1 LKYQLGLFYHLIAG
15 DLSPQHG
22 AAKGF
27 EEHIAFLQQ
36 HFKQCIKHYKVY
48 FKQASSEDY
57 IFQYF
62 MEYAFINLSGIPSLE
77 DFLPDKEPG
86 QLENLI
92 TLSLPHIPVD
102 RKDVTAALYKKSK
115 KELQLDIT
123 TQIDFTQLRQ
133 EEARYHYYHTLVYFE
148 VERIKKAFT
157 YQSFQLQNQKQIKL
171 YIQNHQLSLERLAQ
185 SLLNQLEETE
195 QLQLYTISKEFTL
208 ADIYKTIYIQLE
220 RVQQHIETH
229 FTKYLDINGTVSHR
243 SRILSSIDI
252 NSKLTF
258 IYSHLM
264 EGGIDSKLFKI
275 IDKPLQKLARITGK
289 ENFTYKDLI
298 YYKLLLQE
306 IYGSIIHDTSRL
318 SNELLMEVLYKLNY
332 NSIDFFHYITAGIEK
347 IVGSKETYEEKKQLL
362 YHYRKI
368 YRQWPVK
375 TNVIF
380 QSSLMPLKIQVL
392 TWLKEEI
399 YYLNKIN
406 GSKNPEII
414 KEEPSREL
422 NKISTRLSVAQLA
435 YFVRVMYEIGLISV
449 KSQWDIFRF
458 LQENF
463 SSKKTE
469 LISTQS
475 LNNKYYNVEDSTKR
489 AIKDVLIKMLN
500 YINKSK

>member
-1 LKYQLGLFYHLIAG
+1 
-15 DLSPQHG
+15 
-22 AAKGF
+22 
-27 EEHIAFLQQ
+27 
-36 HFKQCIKHYKVY
+36 
-48 FKQASSEDY
+48 
-57 IFQYF
+57 
-62 MEYAFINLSGIPSLE
+62 
-77 DFLPDKEPG
+77 
-86 QLENLI
+86 
-92 TLSLPHIPVD
+92 
-102 RKDVTAALYKKSK
+102 
-115 KELQLDIT
+115 
-123 TQIDFTQLRQ
+123 
-133 EEARYHYYHTLVYFE
+133 
-148 VERIKKAFT
+148 
-157 YQSFQLQNQKQIKL
+157 
-171 YIQNHQLSLERLAQ
+171 
-185 SLLNQLEETE
+185 
-195 QLQLYTISKEFTL
+195 
-208 ADIYKTIYIQLE
+208 
-220 RVQQHIETH
+220 
-229 FTKYLDINGTVSHR
+229 
-243 SRILSSIDI
+243 
-252 NSKLTF
+252 
-258 IYSHLM
+258 M